1 MFEVTLSGESWRL
14 SPSPSRFWPL
24 PCPTIVV
31 VEAAVPGIGAAGGG
45 RDGGGRGVS
54 GGGGGVEGRGEGA
67 AGGEYGAVM
76 PQKIGA
82 GEATLS
88 TGAPT
93 AALSAVALVTTACR
107 AKVRARISGRG

>member
-1 MFEVTLSGESWRL
+1 MGGGGGGTRWWGGAEAWVTWPL
-14 SPSPSRFWPL
+14 SPPMMLIRVL
-24 PCPTIVV
+24 
-31 VEAAVPGIGAAGGG
+31 PGIGAAGGG

-67 AGGEYGAVM
+67 AGGEYGGVM

-88 TGAPT
+88 TGAPM

-107 AKVRARISGRG
+107 AKVRVRISGRG